1 MEICKAEEATA
12 FTDRNEMTNLKAE
25 ETISYR
31 NEREREAGMRGRMRG
46 ET

>member
-12 FTDRNEMTNLKAE
+12 FTDRNEMKNLKAE
-25 ETISYR
+25 ETIRYR
-31 NEREREAGMRGRMRG
+31 NEREREAGMRERMRG